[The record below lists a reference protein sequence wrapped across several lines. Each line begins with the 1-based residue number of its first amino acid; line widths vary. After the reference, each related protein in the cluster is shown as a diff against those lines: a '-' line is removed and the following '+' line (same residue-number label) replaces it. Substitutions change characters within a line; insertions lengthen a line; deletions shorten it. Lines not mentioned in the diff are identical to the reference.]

1 MTTTEPQTIWEQIEF
16 SSLGQYIA
24 ADPLAFPMIES
35 VHVIAIVTVVG
46 AIMIMDLR
54 MLGFASN
61 AGAISRISRETVRLT
76 WVAFVFAA
84 ITGVLLFISKA
95 SNYMNNPYFLM
106 KLGFIVLAGVN
117 MAWFHLITQRSQD
130 QWDSAANIPTSVK
143 VAGALSL
150 TLWLLV
156 IFFGRAIGFT
166 LSFYMPM

>member
-1 MTTTEPQTIWEQIEF
+1 MTSEPQTIWQQIEF

-35 VHVIAIVTVVG
+35 VHVIALVTVFG
-46 AIMIMDLR
+46 SILIMDLR

-76 WVAFVFAA
+76 WVAFILAA
-84 ITGVLLFISKA
+84 VTGTLLFISKA
-95 SNYMNNPYFLM
+95 SNYMENPYFLTKM
-106 KLGFIVLAGVN
+106 VLIAIAGLN
-117 MAWFHLITQRSQD
+117 MGWFHLITQRGQD
-130 QWDSAANIPTSVK
+130 QWDSAANIPNSVK